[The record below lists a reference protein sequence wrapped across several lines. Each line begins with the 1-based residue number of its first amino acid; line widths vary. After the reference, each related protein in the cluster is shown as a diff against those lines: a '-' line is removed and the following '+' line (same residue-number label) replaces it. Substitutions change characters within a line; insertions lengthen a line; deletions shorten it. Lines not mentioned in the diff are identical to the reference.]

1 MLLDDNGLIVRPAPA
16 SIPNGPATVAD
27 VLRRALHDCP
37 DHEALVGRHNRYTFR
52 ELDRI
57 ADAAACALH
66 ECGIRPGDR
75 VAASLPNQ
83 CEIVIAYLAAMRL
96 GAIWVG
102 INMALAPPE
111 KRYVLGDSGTQLFIT
126 TPAIRD
132 GLDDPPCRV
141 LTVDPH
147 DGTGD
152 WPDLVAAQRDQV
164 PPQPPIDPHAA
175 AAISYTS
182 GTTGF
187 PKGAVH
193 SQHNMLWQGAVARE
207 VDPGPADERH
217 GVLLPLTLLNLL
229 VLGPLFAWLK
239 NTTSVC
245 IDRIDPIG
253 LRDWL
258 RDEAVTRVTFAPP
271 VVFDLLNHPDV
282 AAHDLA
288 SLRRPECG
296 GAATPQSLRT
306 LFVERFGTGVLTGY
320 GLTEAPGALTREMP
334 GDPLLSGCSGRA
346 MTPIEIVIV
355 DEHDQPVESGTGEIC
370 ARAVHEGPWTIVYS
384 PFLGYW
390 RRPDAT
396 RRALRGGLLHTD
408 DIGELDRDGR
418 LFVKDRRTDMIVRG
432 GANVYPAEVER
443 ILGDHPDVAASAVL
457 GVDDERLG
465 QRVVAVVQL
474 RPSRATTDD
483 DLTRYCREQL
493 ARYKVPERWVFVD
506 AFERTPMGKIR
517 KSDLRLLFGQGPS
530 GPLSGPLASE
540 T

>member
-1 MLLDDNGLIVRPAPA
+1 M
-16 SIPNGPATVAD
+16 
-27 VLRRALHDCP
+27 
-37 DHEALVGRHNRYTFR
+37 GRHNRYTFR
-52 ELDRI
+52 ELDHA
-57 ADAAACALH
+57 ADAAASALH
-66 ECGIRPGDR
+66 ACGIGLGDR

-96 GAIWVG
+96 GAVWVG

-111 KRYVLGDSGTQLFIT
+111 KRYVLDDSEVRLLIT

-132 GLDDPPCRV
+132 SIADPPCRV
-141 LTVDPH
+141 LVVDPR

-152 WPDLVAAQRDQV
+152 WPDLVAAHHTRV
-164 PPQPPIDPHAA
+164 PPRPTIDPHAP

-207 VDPGPADERH
+207 VDPGPPDERH

-245 IDRIDPIG
+245 IDRIDPVG

-271 VVFDLLNHPDV
+271 VVYDLLNHPHVSPD
-282 AAHDLA
+282 DLR

-296 GAATPQSLRT
+296 GAATPHSLRT
-306 LFVERFGTGVLTGY
+306 MFIERFGTGVLTGY
-320 GLTEAPGALTREMP
+320 GLTEAPGGLTREMP
-334 GDPLLSGCSGRA
+334 GDPLLPGCSGKA
-346 MTPIEIVIV
+346 LTPIEIVIV
-355 DEHDQPVESGTGEIC
+355 DEHDQPVRDGVGEIC
-370 ARAVHEGPWTIVYS
+370 AGAVQHGPWAGVYS

-408 DIGELDRDGR
+408 DIGELDGDGR
-418 LFVKDRRTDMIVRG
+418 LFVKDRRSDLIVRG

-443 ILGDHPDVAASAVL
+443 ILADHPAVAACAVL
-457 GVDDERLG
+457 GLDDERLG
-465 QRVVAVVQL
+465 QRVAAVVQL
-474 RPSRATTDD
+474 RHDRATTDD
-483 DLTRYCREQL
+483 ELSRYCREQL
-493 ARYKVPERWVFVD
+493 ARYKVPERWKFVD
-506 AFERTPMGKIR
+506 AFERTAMGKIR
-517 KSDLRLLFGQGPS
+517 KGDLRILFG
-530 GPLSGPLASE
+530 
-540 T
+540 

>member
-16 SIPNGPATVAD
+16 PIPNGPDTVAD
-27 VLRRALHDCP
+27 VLGSALRARP

-52 ELDRI
+52 ELDGA
-57 ADAAACALH
+57 ADAAAAALH
-66 ECGIRPGDR
+66 ACGVRPGDR

-83 CEIVIAYLAAMRL
+83 CEIVIAYLATMRL

-102 INMALAPPE
+102 INMALAAPE
-111 KRYVLGDSGTQLFIT
+111 KRYVLDDSETRLFIT
-126 TPAIRD
+126 TPAIRES
-132 GLDDPPCRV
+132 LDDPPCQV
-141 LTVDPH
+141 LVVDPR

-152 WPDLVAAQRDQV
+152 WPDLVTAHRDQV
-164 PPQPPIDPHAA
+164 PPRPPIDPHAA

-193 SQHNMLWQGAVARE
+193 SQHNMVWQGAAGRDD
-207 VDPGPADERH
+207 DPGPPDERH
-217 GVLLPLTLLNLL
+217 AALLPLTLLNLL
-229 VLGPLFAWLK
+229 VLGPLYAWLK

-253 LRDWL
+253 LRDWI
-258 RDEAVTRVTFAPP
+258 RDEAVTRVTFAPT

-282 AAHDLA
+282 STEDLA

-296 GAATPQSLRT
+296 GAATPQSLRE
-306 LFVERFGTGVLTGY
+306 LFSERFGTGVLTGY
-320 GLTEAPGALTREMP
+320 GLTEAPGALTREFP
-334 GDPLLSGCSGRA
+334 GDPLLAGCSGRA

-355 DEHDQPVESGTGEIC
+355 DENDQPVDVGCAGEIC
-370 ARAVHEGPWTIVYS
+370 ARAVQHGAWAGVYS

-408 DIGELDRDGR
+408 DVGELDRDGR
-418 LFVKDRRTDMIVRG
+418 LFVKDRRTDLIVRG

-443 ILGDHPDVAASAVL
+443 ILADHPDVAACAVL
-457 GVDDERLG
+457 GLDDERLG

-474 RPSRATTDD
+474 RPDRAATDD
-483 DLTRYCREQL
+483 DLARYCREQL

-517 KSDLRLLFGQGPS
+517 KGDLRALFG
-530 GPLSGPLASE
+530 
-540 T
+540 